1 MDVYRD
7 GVQLRPV
14 GADALL
20 LEVDSPLD
28 WFAAL
33 DAERAAGRLP
43 VVDIVPGARTVLLDG
58 VRDPAGLAARLRS
71 FAIDPAAVRHEPPLV
86 VDVVFD
92 GVDLPF
98 VASLAGLSVP
108 DLVATLTDISFSV
121 AFCGFAPGFAYLSGL
136 PWNVPRLDTP
146 RTRVPAG
153 SVALA
158 AEFAGIYPSPSP
170 GGWRIVGHSDV
181 ELFCVD
187 REPPALFTPGR
198 TVRFRAA

>member
-1 MDVYRD
+1 M
-7 GVQLRPV
+7 QLRPV

-20 LEVDSPLD
+20 LEVDTPLD

-43 VVDIVPGARTVLLDG
+43 VMDIVPGARTVLLDG
-58 VRDPAGLAARLRS
+58 VPDPAALAARLRDWK
-71 FAIDPAAVRHEPPLV
+71 IDTAAVPQEPPIV
-86 VDVVFD
+86 VDVHFD
-92 GVDLPF
+92 GADLPF
-98 VASLAGLSVP
+98 VATHTGLTP
-108 DLVATLTDISFSV
+108 DAVIDVLTRTDLTV

-136 PWNVPRLDTP
+136 PWNVPRLPTP

-158 AEFAGIYPSPSP
+158 AEFAGIYPTPSP
-170 GGWRIVGHSDV
+170 GGWRIVGHSSA
-181 ELFCVD
+181 ELFSVD
-187 REPPALFTPGR
+187 REPPALLTPGR

>member
-1 MDVYRD
+1 
-7 GVQLRPV
+7 VQIRPV

-20 LEVDSPLD
+20 IEVETPLD

-58 VRDPAGLAARLRS
+58 VSDPAGLAAWLS
-71 FAIDPAAVRHEPPLV
+71 DWAFDPAAVHPEPPLT
-86 VDVVFD
+86 VDVRFD
-92 GVDLPF
+92 GVDLPY
-98 VASLAGLSVP
+98 VAELAGLDV
-108 DLVATLTDISFSV
+108 DGVVAVLTGTDFTV

-146 RTRVPAG
+146 RTKVPAG

-158 AEFAGIYPSPSP
+158 AEFAGIYPTPSP
-170 GGWRIVGHSDV
+170 GGWRIVGHSAA
-181 ELFCVD
+181 ELFDVT
-187 REPPALFTPGR
+187 RTPPALMTPGR
-198 TVRFRAA
+198 TVRFEAA